1 MVDNGKSNNCINK
14 KISFEKCEAINIEG
28 TCTVRDVLT
37 GGYIRSNNNDP
48 EILLNIV
55 FHENLN
61 LNGILIEAPN
71 KEKLPNILKIFVNNP
86 TIDIGDVENLK
97 PVETIKFDST
107 TIGKKITLKV
117 AKFRNISSLNV

>member
-1 MVDNGKSNNCINK
+1 M
-14 KISFEKCEAINIEG
+14 F
-28 TCTVRDVLT
+28 
-37 GGYIRSNNNDP
+37 RSNNNDP